1 MTTPDFCYLGLITLL
16 LLLDYFLLWPAFL
29 RWSES
34 DPGRARLWLWSG
46 WMIMLWA
53 LVVAGVALWLF
64 EARAWSAL
72 RLVAPRGWRMWSAI
86 ALALTLVIRY
96 ARTVA
101 RIARSKPGRIK
112 MGNSHAEKLAPH
124 TQSELSWWVAVSL
137 SAGVCE
143 EFVFR
148 GYLIWAFQPLLG
160 VYGAAV
166 FSVAVF
172 AAAHA
177 YQGAKGILATG
188 IAGSLLT
195 LVVLI
200 SGSLFPAM
208 ILHSLVDIGSGL
220 VAWSALRKTGR
231 IGEPTVNPDTY
242 NIPT

>member
-1 MTTPDFCYLGLITLL
+1 MTTSDFFYLGLITLL
-16 LLLDYFLLWPAFL
+16 LLLDYFCLWPAFL
-29 RWSES
+29 RRSHS
-34 DPGRARLWLWSG
+34 DPDRARLGLWSG
-46 WMIMLWA
+46 WMIMLWT
-53 LVVAGVALWLF
+53 LVVAGAALWLF

-72 RLVAPRGWRMWSAI
+72 RLVGPRGWRLWGSI
-86 ALALTLVIRY
+86 ALALALVIAY

-112 MGNSHAEKLAPH
+112 LGNPHAEKLSPH
-124 TQSELSWWVAVSL
+124 TQPELSWWVALSL
-137 SAGVCE
+137 SAGVGE

-148 GYLIWAFQPLLG
+148 GYLIWAFQPWLG
-160 VYGAAV
+160 VYGAAL

-172 AAAHA
+172 AVAHA

-208 ILHSLVDIGSGL
+208 VLHSLVDVGSGV
-220 VAWSALRKTGR
+220 VAWAALRKR
-231 IGEPTVNPDTY
+231 GE
-242 NIPT
+242 